1 MRLSTRL
8 AKLYHGKAGYFGDD
22 SQRDDYAAL
31 LSAKDR
37 EIDTLKKQIA
47 KLEAEIARLK
57 TKP

>member
-1 MRLSTRL
+1 MAETPEQIKR
-8 AKLYHGKAGYFGDD
+8 
-22 SQRDDYAAL
+22 QRDDYAAL

-47 KLEAEIARLK
+47 KLEDEIARLK